1 MLALPDKALSYLFTV
16 LHVNMY
22 SDLVC
27 TFHSPLLSAEVAA

>member
-27 TFHSPLLSAEVAA
+27 MFHPPLLSSGVTA